1 VRPFNL
7 RILLVL
13 SLGHLVTDI
22 YQGALPAIL
31 PFLKEQLAL
40 SYTMAG
46 VILMTA
52 NFTSSVVQ
60 PIFGYWSDR
69 QKKPILL
76 PAGCLLAALG
86 FSLLSLA
93 PGYGP
98 VLMLVTLSGL
108 GIASYHPE
116 GYKTAHF
123 FTGERKV
130 TGMSL
135 FSVGGQIGFALG
147 PLLAFSI
154 IGSIGFAGL
163 PLLVAPS
170 LLFIA
175 VMGLSWKR
183 IARPDSHRKTAEPAA
198 PPATARPVGK
208 AALSGVLAFTI
219 LRSWMQMGL
228 VSYIPFYYIDYLK
241 WDPLRAGQLISTL
254 LVGSVFGTLAGG
266 PMADRW
272 GHRKYLILTTA
283 LAAVSAPAV
292 LMAEGWTLLILL
304 FWLGMLVGSTFS
316 VTIVMAQQLMPG
328 RLGVTSGMVV
338 GFAMGAGG
346 LCVTL
351 LGVIADLYGVP
362 TAFQSVLFLPVA
374 GFLVSL
380 AIRYPER
387 APGVLAS

>member
-31 PFLKEQLAL
+31 PFLKDRLAL

-60 PIFGYWSDR
+60 PVFGYWSDR
-69 QKKPILL
+69 QEKPILL

-86 FSLLSLA
+86 FSLLPLA
-93 PGYGP
+93 PDYGP
-98 VLMLVTLSGL
+98 VLLLVTLSGL

-123 FTGERKV
+123 FTGEKKV
-130 TGMSL
+130 TGMSI

-147 PLLAFSI
+147 PLLAFSL

-170 LLFIA
+170 LVFAAII
-175 VMGLSWKR
+175 GLSWR
-183 IARPDSHRKTAEPAA
+183 GITGPDLRRRAAATASPPAAA
-198 PPATARPVGK
+198 PPVRKG
-208 AALSGVLAFTI
+208 ALAGVLAFTI

-228 VSYIPFYYIDYLK
+228 VSYIPFYYIDYLR
-241 WDPLRAGQLISTL
+241 WDPLRAGQLVSTL
-254 LVGSVFGTLAGG
+254 LAGSIFGTLAGG

-272 GHRKYLILTTA
+272 GHRKYLILTMALTA
-283 LAAVSAPAV
+283 FSAPAIPA
-292 LMAEGWTLLILL
+292 AEGWTLPLLL
-304 FWLGMLVGSTFS
+304 FWIGMLVGSTFS

-328 RLGVTSGMVV
+328 RLGVASGMTV
-338 GFAMGAGG
+338 GFAVGAGG

-351 LGVIADLYGVP
+351 LGVVADLYGVP

-374 GFLVSL
+374 GVLISLV
-380 AIRYPER
+380 IRYPES